1 MIDIE
6 SMRAEGLP
14 ESLIQWYANLPPV
27 CPPDDGR
34 QTQNPAK
41 SAPILRE
48 ADQKSERAD
57 FPLALVD
64 RQSVES
70 DQITSE
76 SDHRTTAG
84 RLSGVEGRLMTE
96 TVKPWT
102 VKSLP
107 PEERNAAIAA
117 AKRDG
122 VTIGDWL
129 ARAIR
134 HYVQHGN
141 KPPAAT
147 GPEVPEITPEQARA
161 EVRELVSLI
170 SELSQAGAAPPKSVA
185 AQAYGLIRQ
194 RLKNVKEVSTKALP
208 QPETGETP

>member
-1 MIDIE
+1 MTDFLE
-6 SMRAEGLP
+6 ECRKLGLKPGWNCHGLP
-14 ESLIQWYANLPPV
+14 
-27 CPPDDGR
+27 
-34 QTQNPAK
+34 QNPPQ
-41 SAPILRE
+41 SARTTSE
-48 ADQKSERAD
+48 ADEKSGKAY
-57 FPLALVD
+57 FPLALTD
-64 RQSVES
+64 RQSVKS
-70 DQITSE
+70 DY
-76 SDHRTTAG
+76 HPMAG
-84 RLSGVEGRLMTE
+84 GLCSKKGGLVSE

-102 VKSLP
+102 VKGLP

-117 AKRDG
+117 AKRES

-147 GPEVPEITPEQARA
+147 KEQEVTPEQARA

-194 RLKNVKEVSTKALP
+194 RLKNVKEISTKALP
-208 QPETGETP
+208 QASAEDDAL

>member
-1 MIDIE
+1 
-6 SMRAEGLP
+6 
-14 ESLIQWYANLPPV
+14 
-27 CPPDDGR
+27 
-34 QTQNPAK
+34 
-41 SAPILRE
+41 
-48 ADQKSERAD
+48 
-57 FPLALVD
+57 
-64 RQSVES
+64 
-70 DQITSE
+70 
-76 SDHRTTAG
+76 
-84 RLSGVEGRLMTE
+84 MTE

-102 VKSLP
+102 VKGLP

-141 KPPAAT
+141 KPPAAQT
-147 GPEVPEITPEQARA
+147 TEPEVTPEQARA

>member
-6 SMRAEGLP
+6 SMRADGLP

-27 CPPDDGR
+27 CPRPGESPPPYWKK
-34 QTQNPAK
+34 QTPNPAQ
-41 SAPILRE
+41 SAPATLE
-48 ADQKSERAD
+48 AD

-64 RQSVES
+64 FPSVES

-84 RLSGVEGRLMTE
+84 RLSGGEGRLMTE

-102 VKSLP
+102 VKGLP

-161 EVRELVSLI
+161 EVRELVGLI

-194 RLKNVKEVSTKALP
+194 RLKNVKEVSIKALP
-208 QPETGETP
+208 QPEAGETP